1 MFRLPSTVV
10 RVSRPTSVWQSYK
23 NHGLRMDVKTVL
35 KPRLARTLATM
46 KTPIAILG
54 AGPSGLLL
62 GRLLEKANIDYVI
75 YERDESKT
83 PLTVQSGTLDI
94 HAEDGQVALQEAGL
108 MDRFKAIARYD
119 APTKIADTNG
129 NVVLDLGDTS
139 GDSDRPEIDRVNLR
153 NLLLD
158 SVPPGKIHWNSK
170 VQHVQRDADGAMS
183 VHFIDGTSQ
192 SPFQL
197 VVGADGAW
205 SKARSLVSES
215 QRMWEGQCC

>member
-1 MFRLPSTVV
+1 MFRLPITLA
-10 RVSRPTSVWQSYK
+10 RVSRSRSVWQSYQ
-23 NHGLRMDVKTVL
+23 NHGLREDVGIVL
-35 KPRLARTLATM
+35 KPRLARNLATM

-54 AGPSGLLL
+54 AGPSGLLF

-75 YERDESKT
+75 FERDDSRT

-119 APTKIADTNG
+119 APTKIADLKG
-129 NVVLDLGDTS
+129 NVVLDLGDDS
-139 GDSDRPEIDRVNLR
+139 GESDRPEIDRIDLR

-158 SVPPGKIHWNSK
+158 SVPPEKIHWASK

-183 VHFIDGTSQ
+183 VQFVDGTSHA
-192 SPFQL
+192 PFKL

-205 SKARSLVSES
+205 SKARSLVSRS
-215 QRMWEGQCC
+215 QQEWVGQCC